1 MSNSVRISKP
11 AILEAL
17 NKYLEKDLA
26 NKIFYTAC
34 DIDEHDRKNMI
45 GMTCK
50 EWSERFDDDWEIV
63 WADDTGAG
71 FGKCGDSVYGNVD
84 DCIICRT
91 DYDGHRYRLWVWCE
105 SLHSNL
111 GFIHAAIKTYSKQHD
126 ICYRGYRIE
135 WIPNKEQYRISKWW
149 EQQNIMT
156 YTDDLQEAYNEI
168 EQHTAGDL
176 TRS

>member
-63 WADDTGAG
+63 WADNTNAG
-71 FGKCGDSVYGNVD
+71 FGKQGDSVYGNVD
-84 DCIICRT
+84 DLVICRT
-91 DYDGHRYRLWVWCE
+91 DYDGHRYRLWVWHE
-105 SLHSNL
+105 VLDSSLP
-111 GFIHAAIKTYSKQHD
+111 FIRAAMDTYHKRTQ
-126 ICYRGYRIE
+126 
-135 WIPNKEQYRISKWW
+135 
-149 EQQNIMT
+149 
-156 YTDDLQEAYNEI
+156 A
-168 EQHTAGDL
+168 
-176 TRS
+176 